1 MNFKRMFAL
10 LTLLALCA
18 GLVSCG
24 CKEHTDSDY
33 DGKCDSCEEILL
45 ELPQKGSSVGS
56 LCPTYALEKMD
67 GGTVKLDELRGKV
80 VVINFWGTWC
90 NPCKSELP
98 DFDRV
103 ASEMSEDVVVL
114 AIHSSDGRDDA
125 PEYISENFS
134 DSKMIFA
141 YDKALPGTIDMYYGL
156 LGGGMY
162 YPRTVIVDKYGVIT
176 FTRDGVL
183 SHEQLVSEVEKAKSN

>member
-1 MNFKRMFAL
+1 MNFKRIFAL
-10 LTLLALCA
+10 LSLVAICA

-33 DGKCDSCEEILL
+33 DGKCDSCEEILR

-56 LCPTYALEKMD
+56 LCPVYALEKMD
-67 GGTVKLDELRGKV
+67 GGTVRLDELRGKI

-103 ASEMSEDVVVL
+103 ASERDDVAVL
-114 AIHSSDGRDDA
+114 AIHSSDGRGNA
-125 PEYISENFS
+125 PEYVSENFP

-141 YDKALPGTIDMYYGL
+141 YDKGLPGTLDMYYGL
-156 LGGGMY
+156 LGGEMY

-176 FTRDGVL
+176 FATEGVI
-183 SHEQLVSEVEKAKSN
+183 SHDKLVAEINKAKGN